1 MMAVFLDVGVIPV
14 EPPLGFGYSIQ
25 MEAFQCW
32 NMYIY
37 THTAVYTSN
46 YIYIYQIMYI
56 YIYIK

>member
-37 THTAVYTSN
+37 IHIQQYTH
-46 YIYIYQIMYI
+46 QII